1 MAVTPTL
8 LTKTVTTA
16 GTAVQVT
23 ATTTIKPVAVY
34 FEALASNTGQIYIG
48 NSSVSATSYFA
59 RLPIP
64 STTSAPSWGIS
75 AAQAGV
81 RVTST
86 LQLSDFYVD
95 ASVSGDKVQ
104 VTYVYEIGG

>member
-1 MAVTPTL
+1 MAVTPVL

-16 GTAVQVT
+16 GTRVQVT

-34 FEALASNTGQIYIG
+34 FEAFGTNTGVIYIG
-48 NSSVSATSYFA
+48 SSAVSSTVYFA
-59 RLPIP
+59 RLPVP
-64 STTSAPSWGIS
+64 STAASPSWSI
-75 AAQAGV
+75 AGSPGG
-81 RVTST
+81 RVGGTG

-104 VTYVYEIGG
+104 ITYVYEIGG